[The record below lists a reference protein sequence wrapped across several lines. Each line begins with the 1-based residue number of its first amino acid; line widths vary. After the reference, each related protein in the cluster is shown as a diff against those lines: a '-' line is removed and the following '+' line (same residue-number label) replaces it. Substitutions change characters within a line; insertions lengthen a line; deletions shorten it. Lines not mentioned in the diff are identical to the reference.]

1 MESEVVRISA
11 DLVDTIRIYAEA
23 ENKAF
28 SDMASDLLA
37 DALNKYFIERSGG
50 AFLTLPNPQFN
61 SELDKKKA
69 EEFVVILNEAAAKL
83 RELNTGISFPLERI
97 AAFFEYRLFLDEPEQ
112 INTFRSNMLMDE
124 DMNPKSS
131 EDEVV

>member
-1 MESEVVRISA
+1 MESEVIRIKG
-11 DLVDTIRIYAEA
+11 DLVDPIRIYAEA

-37 DALNKYFIERSGG
+37 YALNHYFVTRSGG
-50 AFLTLPNPQFN
+50 AVLTLPNPQFN

-69 EEFVVILNEAAAKL
+69 EEFVVILNEDAAKL

-97 AAFFEYRLFLDEPEQ
+97 AAFFEYRLFLDSNEQ
-112 INTFRSNMLMDE
+112 IKTFRRNMLMDA

-131 EDEVV
+131 EDGVV